1 MSEARAGHDTGKRP
15 TLPPNW
21 FIRFAWAF
29 HRAVFRWTG
38 GRRGL
43 WKATPKNW
51 GTFRL
56 HTVGRT
62 SGKERIAILGY
73 HEDGPNIVTVAMNG
87 WMEGDPAWWLNLQ
100 ANPDATVEIGGV
112 AREVRGRLASEQEAE
127 EGWRRFVAA
136 SAQYTEYRSATS
148 RQIPIIILEPRQESG
163 QRNVPKEPPP
173 DP

>member
-1 MSEARAGHDTGKRP
+1 MIPPRWVYRAGWWLHGLVDR
-15 TLPPNW
+15 LS
-21 FIRFAWAF
+21 
-29 HRAVFRWTG
+29 G
-38 GRRGL
+38 GRLSTAPPRNG
-43 WKATPKNW
+43 K
-51 GTFRL
+51 
-56 HTVGRT
+56 VGVLFLSTMGRR
-62 SGKERIAILGY
+62 SGAIRRNALNYLERDDDLLLIASNAGAA
-73 HEDGPNIVTVAMNG
+73 N
-87 WMEGDPAWWLNLQ
+87 DPAWWLNLQ

-163 QRNVPKEPPP
+163 QRNVPKEPPS